1 MVVEATQLRL
11 VGIAPS
17 ISQIVSKIAPIFT
30 GIGIGG
36 RAIGGQIAKGGLL
49 AARARNSGPG
59 ATPIA
64 SNAIRTVSQLGKTR
78 AGLNLSTRN
87 VILIGGGIAG
97 GTISTIALTQPGPS
111 GSSAIETITQG
122 AKEVTEN
129 LGPGLENI
137 SKFVQENGAL
147 VGLIGLGIVVI
158 VLIK

>member
-1 MVVEATQLRL
+1 MTVSDSEFDTL
-11 VGIAPS
+11 VT
-17 ISQIVSKIAPIFT
+17 KIKRMT
-30 GIGIGG
+30 
-36 RAIGGQIAKGGLL
+36 RKL
-49 AARARNSGPG
+49 NSGPS

-64 SNAIRTVSQLGKTR
+64 SNAVRTVSTLGKTR

-87 VILIGGGIAG
+87 VVLLGGGIAG
-97 GTISTIALTQPGPS
+97 ATISTVALTQPGPS

-122 AKEVTEN
+122 AKDVTEN

>member
-1 MVVEATQLRL
+1 MVIESTPLFLKGLGQ
-11 VGIAPS
+11 
-17 ISQIVSKIAPIFT
+17 
-30 GIGIGG
+30 IGG
-36 RAIGGQIAKGGLL
+36 PILNRIFGGTLRSPVLPRLPKTL
-49 AARARNSGPG
+49 GPA
-59 ATPIA
+59 ATPKA
-64 SNAIRTVSQLGKTR
+64 SGAIRTVSQLGKTR

-87 VILIGGGIAG
+87 VVLIGGGIAG